1 MVVMR
6 VFPRWFQLLVLNAA
20 VVCVSCTVH
29 PTDSD
34 PSKVEPAAMVP
45 PKVGSSFMYE
55 YVDVDTLT
63 GLEIDSTRD
72 TVTMHVSQVGIEHK
86 ERANVT
92 VFERVIGSNTIPT
105 YCSYDPDGNVYFIL
119 HNALRGKEVW
129 YRTPITGETTST
141 TVISDKARIQTDQF
155 EYSEVEDVDRITI
168 ERTGTGEDVVQ
179 STAIAVVTMK
189 QSYLSTTTRNGYP
202 YGDYHS
208 AGTFTFAPNLGVWV
222 NGEHAGKMRI
232 RGKVTYS
239 VSRKSKLIAYTLVK

>member
-1 MVVMR
+1 MVIMR
-6 VFPRWFQLLVLNAA
+6 VFPCCFQLLVLSAA

-34 PSKVEPAAMVP
+34 PSEVEPAVMVP

-72 TVTMHVSQVGIEHK
+72 TGTMYVRQVGVEYLGK
-86 ERANVT
+86 TNVT
-92 VFERVIGSNTIPT
+92 VFEQAVGLGTIPT
-105 YCSYDPDGNVYFIL
+105 YRSYDPDGNVYFIL

-129 YRTPITGETTST
+129 YRAPIQGEATST
-141 TVISDKARIQTDQF
+141 AVISDKARIQTDQF
-155 EYSEVEDVDRITI
+155 EYSDVEDVDRITI
-168 ERTGTGEDVVQ
+168 ERTGTGEEVVQ
-179 STAIAVVTMK
+179 SRAIAVVTMK
-189 QSYLSTTTRNGYP
+189 QNYLSTTTRNGYP

-222 NGEHAGKMRI
+222 NGEHAGKVKI

-239 VSRKSKLIAYTLVK
+239 TSRKSTLIAYTLVK